1 LKPKDERFHAKFCV
15 LSELVNQHIEEEEG
29 EMLPKAERRDID
41 WDILEAAVMK
51 RKEALFSKYSKT
63 STKSKSASKRSRRS

>member
-1 LKPKDERFHAKFCV
+1 
-15 LSELVNQHIEEEEG
+15 
-29 EMLPKAERRDID
+29 MLPKAERRDID

-51 RKEALFSKYSKT
+51 RKEALLSKYSKA